1 MRRRG
6 LALVVAVSVFG
17 VLFASAA
24 FAGDLPPGGS
34 FYDDDGNIH
43 EGGIEAI
50 AAEGITLGCNPPDN
64 TIFCPDDPVTR
75 GQMAAFLGR
84 AKDLPDATTDFFSD
98 DDGSTFENDINKMA
112 EAKITLG
119 CNPPSNTNYCPD
131 DPVTRGQ
138 MAAFLVRAF
147 GYTDNGD
154 GDLFTDDD
162 GDTFENDIDKLATA
176 GVTLGCNPPAN
187 DRYCPKSL
195 VKRSEMA
202 TFLTRALGLVSMVP
216 PIGFIG
222 EFENFDPPP
231 DNSHVTFTIGSTGSD
246 HKVEFVVFDEGA
258 TICLNTFGEFSP
270 GSIQWVGTRVDPTH
284 IVNGPFPG
292 IVCHTSS
299 GDQIV
304 PGTSSPGG
312 TGGVEYDPLAD
323 VIRLDGGDCAWRS
336 DGGSAADCG

>member
-1 MRRRG
+1 MTRRG
-6 LALVVAVSVFG
+6 LALVLAVSVLG
-17 VLFASAA
+17 VVSAPAA

-75 GQMAAFLGR
+75 GQMAAFLSR
-84 AKDLPDATTDFFSD
+84 ALDLPDAAIDFFTD

-131 DPVTRGQ
+131 GSVTRGQ

-147 GYTDNGD
+147 GYTDNGE

-162 GDTFENDIDKLATA
+162 GSTFENDIDKLGTA

-195 VKRSEMA
+195 VKRSQMA

-222 EFENFDPPP
+222 MFEGVDPPP
-231 DNSHVTFTIGSTGSD
+231 DNSHVTLNIGRTGSD
-246 HKVEFVVFDEGA
+246 HRVAVELHDDG
-258 TICLNTFGEFSP
+258 TTGCLNSFGEFSP
-270 GSIQWVGTRVDPTH
+270 ASLSVTGTRIDPSRIEIINAT
-284 IVNGPFPG
+284 V
-292 IVCHTSS
+292 VCHLS
-299 GDQIV
+299 
-304 PGTSSPGG
+304 
-312 TGGVEYDPLAD
+312 
-323 VIRLDGGDCAWRS
+323 GGDKVPPWSPVSGEWVYLPDHDVVMIDGVCHWRS
-336 DGGSAADCG
+336 DGGSVADCP